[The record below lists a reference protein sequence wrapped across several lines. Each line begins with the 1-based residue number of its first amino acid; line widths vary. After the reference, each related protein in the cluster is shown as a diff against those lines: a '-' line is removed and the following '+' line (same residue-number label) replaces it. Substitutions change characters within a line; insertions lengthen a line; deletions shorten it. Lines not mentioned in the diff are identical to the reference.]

1 MTDAARASLSSLEP
15 GARLKGH
22 LLVLDIER
30 RTLGGRDATVL
41 TLGDASGRLPSAPF
55 WGDAQHRVAGLAPG
69 DVVEIVGRLGTFRG
83 RRQLEVVAIRRDPRE
98 GVDPRTLLPAV
109 PEVASCWTALDR
121 WRGDIRPGGL
131 ARVIALFYDDPAFRC
146 RYEECPG
153 SPAGHHA
160 ALGGLLRHTF
170 EVAAIGRAIAAVA
183 GADTDLV
190 LAGAL
195 LHDIGKLEAYSWS
208 GPFDHTPAGAL
219 LGHVALGARMLD
231 RRVRDHAQPACSPP
245 ELDLLLHLV
254 LSHHGK
260 LEFGAAVAPMTVEA
274 EILHYADDASAK
286 CASLADAVRDAGNF
300 TRPAT
305 LSARLWQLDR
315 RRVYRGRGEFDPGA
329 CAPRKAEQPPSR
341 G

>member
-1 MTDAARASLSSLEP
+1 MTGATPASLSALEP
-15 GARLKGH
+15 GARLKGR

-30 RTLGGRDATVL
+30 RTLGGREATVL
-41 TLGDASGRLPSAPF
+41 TLGNASGRLPSAPF
-55 WGDAQHRVAGLAPG
+55 WGETQRRVAGLARG
-69 DVVEIVGRLGTFRG
+69 DVVEIAGRMGAYRG
-83 RRQLEVVAIRRDPRE
+83 RRQLEVAAIRRASRE
-98 GVDPRTLLPAV
+98 EVDPRTLLPGV
-109 PEVASCWTALDR
+109 PDVAPCWTALDR
-121 WRGDIRPGGL
+121 WRGAIQRGGL
-131 ARVIALFYDDPAFRC
+131 ARVIALFYDDPAFRRC
-146 RYEECPG
+146 YGECPG

-170 EVAAIGRAIAAVA
+170 EVATIGRAIAAVA
-183 GADTDLV
+183 GADADLV

-195 LHDIGKLEAYSWS
+195 LHDIGKLEAYTWS

-231 RRVRDHAQPACSPP
+231 RRVRDHAQPPCTVP

-260 LEFGAAVAPMTVEA
+260 LEFGAAVPPMTVEA

-286 CASLADAVRDAGNF
+286 SASLADAVRDAGNF
-300 TRPAT
+300 TGPAA

-315 RRVYRGRGEFDPGA
+315 RRVYRGRGEFAGAPGA
-329 CAPRKAEQPPSR
+329 P
-341 G
+341 

>member
-1 MTDAARASLSSLEP
+1 MTGAVRASLASLEP

-41 TLGDASGRLPSAPF
+41 TFGDASGRLPSAPF
-55 WGDAQHRVAGLAPG
+55 WGETQHRVGGLARG
-69 DVVEIVGRLGTFRG
+69 DVVEIVGRLGAFRG
-83 RRQLEVVAIRRDPRE
+83 RRQLEVATIRRAPRE
-98 GVDPRTLLPAV
+98 RVDPKTLLPAV
-109 PEVASCWTALDR
+109 TEVASCWTALDR

-131 ARVIALFYDDPAFRC
+131 ARVIALFYDDPAFRS
-146 RYEECPG
+146 RYEKCPG

-219 LGHVALGARMLD
+219 LGHVVLGARMLD
-231 RRVRDHAQPACSPP
+231 RRVRDRVEPPCTPP

-260 LEFGAAVAPMTVEA
+260 LEFGAAVPPMTVEA

-286 CASLADAVRDAGNF
+286 SAGVADAVRDAANF
-300 TRPAT
+300 TGPAV

-315 RRVYRGRGEFDPGA
+315 RRVYRGRGEFDAAPY
-329 CAPRKAEQPPSR
+329 APRKAEQPPSR